1 MGLIIKPDFCRTIH
15 AFVYLLHFRYIR
27 MRIAHHVMH
36 SSLKTCGTECIR
48 GWAKNTC
55 AHVNANL
62 ARLHEKDALLC
73 SVGRLNLYPYPLKWQ
88 MEAYRMRI
96 GYTFYQDS
104 KPPLDRDCNRN

>member
-48 GWAKNTC
+48 G
-55 AHVNANL
+55 
-62 ARLHEKDALLC
+62 
-73 SVGRLNLYPYPLKWQ
+73 
-88 MEAYRMRI
+88 
-96 GYTFYQDS
+96 
-104 KPPLDRDCNRN
+104 